1 MTESCPQIT
10 LADIAAIVA
19 EDTILRCDQ
28 SQIQQAIADLTQKPY
43 LAHLAMEACL
53 THYRRELTQQGFAI
67 FPKPEETD
75 QTFLNDL
82 VGHLQS
88 HLDKINS

>member
-1 MTESCPQIT
+1 MAESWRQIT
-10 LADIAAIVA
+10 LTDVAAIVA
-19 EDTILRCDQ
+19 EDTIFRCDP

-43 LAHLAMEACL
+43 LAHLAVESCL
-53 THYRRELTQQGFAI
+53 AHYRRELTQKGFAV

-82 VGHLQS
+82 VGYLQS